1 MSDPFQ
7 NLQEKTGR
15 TMPEW
20 FAVLEETGAEKHADL
35 MRVLKT
41 DYGVSH
47 GFANGIA
54 LQFRARGQMLT
65 DGDVIDAQYVGAKAP
80 LRPVYEA
87 IVAAATALG
96 SDVEVSPK
104 KTGVSLRRSKQFAL
118 IEVPSAK
125 RIQLGLQLPGVE
137 VPGADVG
144 GRLRAGT
151 TMCSHRVDVTAA
163 GEVDDELVG
172 WLRAAYEG
180 A

>member
-7 NLQEKTGR
+7 NLQEKTGHS
-15 TMPEW
+15 MPEW
-20 FAVLEETGAEKHADL
+20 FAVLEATGLDKHADL
-35 MRVLKT
+35 MRVLKS
-41 DYGVSH
+41 DHGVSH

-54 LQFRARGQMLT
+54 LQFRARGQTVT
-65 DGDVIDAQYVGAKAP
+65 DDELVDAQYAGAKAP

-96 SDVEVSPK
+96 PDVEVSPK

-125 RIQLGLQLPGVE
+125 RIQLGLQLPGVKF
-137 VPGADVG
+137 DD
-144 GRLRAGT
+144 RLRAGNA
-151 TMCSHRVDVTAA
+151 MCSHRVDVTAV
-163 GEVDDELVG
+163 GDLDDDVVG
-172 WLRAAYEG
+172 WLRDAYDR

>member
-7 NLQEKTGR
+7 NLQEKTGHS
-15 TMPEW
+15 MPEW
-20 FAVLEETGAEKHADL
+20 FAVLEATGLDKHADL
-35 MRVLKT
+35 MRVLKS
-41 DYGVSH
+41 DHGVSH

-54 LQFRARGQMLT
+54 LQFRARGQTVT
-65 DGDVIDAQYVGAKAP
+65 DDELVDAQYAGAKAP

-96 SDVEVSPK
+96 PDVEVSPK

-125 RIQLGLQLPGVE
+125 RIQLGLQLPGVKF
-137 VPGADVG
+137 DD
-144 GRLRAGT
+144 RLWAGNA
-151 TMCSHRVDVTAA
+151 MCSHRVDVTAV
-163 GEVDDELVG
+163 GDLDDDVVG
-172 WLRAAYEG
+172 WLRDAYDR

>member
-7 NLQEKTGR
+7 NLQEKTGHS
-15 TMPEW
+15 MPEW
-20 FAVLEETGAEKHADL
+20 FAVLEATGLDKHSDL
-35 MRVLKT
+35 MRVLKS
-41 DYGVSH
+41 DHGVSH

-54 LQFRARGQMLT
+54 LQFRARGQTVT
-65 DGDVIDAQYVGAKAP
+65 DDDLVDAQYAGAKAP

-96 SDVEVSPK
+96 PDVEVSPK

-125 RIQLGLQLPGVE
+125 RIQLGLQLPGV
-137 VPGADVG
+137 DLG
-144 GRLRAGT
+144 GRLRAGN